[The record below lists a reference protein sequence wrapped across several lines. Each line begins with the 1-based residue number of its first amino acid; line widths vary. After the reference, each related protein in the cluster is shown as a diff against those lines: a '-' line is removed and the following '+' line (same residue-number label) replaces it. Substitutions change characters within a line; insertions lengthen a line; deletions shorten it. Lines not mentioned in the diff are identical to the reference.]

1 MRCSAPATG
10 YARSGQCLRLR
21 LDDDESEEAEAKAD
35 TCASPRRSV
44 AAALTLSLARRG
56 GAEKLKFNNPMSDE
70 LGAAT
75 SSSDDEEEDLNE

>member
-21 LDDDESEEAEAKAD
+21 LDDDASEEAEAKAD
-35 TCASPRRSV
+35 TCASPCRSAV
-44 AAALTLSLARRG
+44 AALTPPLAHRG

-75 SSSDDEEEDLNE
+75 SSSDEEEDLNE

>member
-21 LDDDESEEAEAKAD
+21 LDDDEPEEAEAKAD
-35 TCASPRRSV
+35 TCAPRRSLSV
-44 AAALTLSLARRG
+44 AAALTPPLARRG

-75 SSSDDEEEDLNE
+75 SSSDEEEDLNE